1 MHTQDHFECMVDMT
15 ARAALIAGGAI
26 LGAQAIGISLPFQ
39 VPDGARKIL
48 FVAIALAALK
58 LGLAPHFYAPAA
70 GPLAI
75 PVSLLA
81 PTSPV
86 ARSEFPPTEMARAR
100 LTGLMPGARVVYW
113 RAHPPGAL
121 GAHEAFTTVD
131 PEFAGVAQA
140 DGDGVALLDL
150 PGSLEADSRTNSKTS
165 AKTKC
170 GGEVMYV
177 HYRVGEVPGVLSEV
191 RSAAVHAM

>member
-1 MHTQDHFECMVDMT
+1 MHTQAHFECMIDMA
-15 ARAALIAGGAI
+15 ARVALVAGGVV
-26 LGAQAIGISLPFQ
+26 LGAQAVGASLPFR
-39 VPDGARKIL
+39 VPDGARKVA

-81 PTSPV
+81 PTSP
-86 ARSEFPPTEMARAR
+86 ATASEFPGTRMARAR

-113 RAHPPGAL
+113 RTPAPGVL
-121 GAHEAFTTVD
+121 GAHEAFTVID
-131 PEFAGVAQA
+131 PGAAGVAEA
-140 DGDGVALLDL
+140 DADGVALLDL
-150 PGSLEADSRTNSKTS
+150 PVDLGEAKPACGSETLF
-165 AKTKC
+165 
-170 GGEVMYV
+170 V
-177 HYRVGEVPGVLSEV
+177 HYRVGEVPGTLSEV